1 MSKNPKRK
9 GRPPK
14 KEGKR
19 TFKIDVRFTEEEYK
33 LILAMELALG
43 ISRTKLIR
51 SRLLHNG
58 AKVVINAKDV
68 IRELNEIG
76 AELGR
81 SGNNLNQLAHY
92 ANILNQKNILSPVVV
107 ERFNLLLESYL
118 KSRTELD
125 SSLRKII
132 RSLAD

>member
-1 MSKNPKRK
+1 MSKNPKRE